1 MGESFGTLV
10 NYHRKKTFAIVKLK
24 INILAKSVEEKIPC
38 YY

>member
-24 INILAKSVEEKIPC
+24 INILAKSVGGEILC
-38 YY
+38 YH